1 MIVKY
6 IILIYISL
14 FLNGF
19 LWAEETQFPLREKY
33 KDVPTISHEALY
45 QKLGEVLVIDV
56 RSAYEY
62 ETLRINGA
70 INVSVSNKGFIFE
83 LQKIREKEARPIVFY
98 CNGITCSKSYKA
110 VVKAKKHNI
119 ENISA
124 FDLGIIGWTKAHPD
138 AATLLEE
145 TPVILSKLISKAT
158 FLSHMLSPDEF
169 VNKIDDNA
177 MVLDIREPIQ
187 RDIVILDHI
196 VRVTPSDRIGRV
208 LQRAKTR
215 KKTLLIFD
223 AVGKQVRWLQYRL
236 EKEQVKNYYFMKG
249 GVKGFINKG
258 T

>member
-1 MIVKY
+1 MIIKY
-6 IILIYISL
+6 IILVYISL

-19 LWAEETQFPLREKY
+19 LWAGETQFPLRKKY

-45 QKLGEVLVIDV
+45 QKLGRVLVIDV

-70 INVSVSNKGFIFE
+70 INVSVSNKGFILE
-83 LQKIREKEARPIVFY
+83 LKKIREKDARPIVFY

-110 VVKAKKHNI
+110 VIKAQKHKIANI
-119 ENISA
+119 TA
-124 FDLGIIGWTKAHPD
+124 FDLGIIGWAKAHPD

-145 TPVILSKLISKAT
+145 TPVILSKLISKAK
-158 FLSHMLSPDEF
+158 FLAHMISPDEF
-169 VNKIDDNA
+169 VKKIDDNA
-177 MVLDIREPIQ
+177 MVLDIREPVQ
-187 RDIVILDHI
+187 RDIVILDDI

-236 EKEQVKNYYFMKG
+236 EKEHVENYYFMKG
-249 GVKGFINKG
+249 GVKGFVKKS
-258 T
+258 